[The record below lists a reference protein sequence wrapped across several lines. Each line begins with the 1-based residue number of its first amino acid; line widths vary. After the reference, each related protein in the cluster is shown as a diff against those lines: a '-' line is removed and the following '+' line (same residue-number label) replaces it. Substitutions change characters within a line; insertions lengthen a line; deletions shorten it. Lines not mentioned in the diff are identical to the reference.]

1 VAEIKIEG
9 INVKKGI
16 AMTGGITK
24 HYMLTLATFHKDGT
38 EKIDEINRS
47 LEANNQKLYTTYV
60 HAIKSTAA
68 TIGAMQL
75 SEFAKELEAAG
86 MRGDWKFIRRH
97 NESFLAGLQ
106 ALLNDIGVVLAV
118 SEEANPKQPLDFEL
132 LKNELNKLEKAL
144 TDLDSNTIDE
154 AVGNLQEF
162 MREGEIGVSVE
173 KILQSVLIGEYDEAL
188 LEIKKKSEAK

>member
-24 HYMLTLATFHKDGT
+24 HYMLTLATFHKDGI
-38 EKIDEINRS
+38 EKIDEIS
-47 LEANNQKLYTTYV
+47 KSFEANNQKLYTTYV
-60 HAIKSTAA
+60 HAIKSTTA

-86 MRGDWKFIRRH
+86 KRGDWKFIKKH
-97 NESFLAGLQ
+97 NESFLTGLK

-118 SEEANPKQPLDFEL
+118 SEEANPKQPLDFEFL
-132 LKNELNKLEKAL
+132 RSELGKLKEAL
-144 TDLDSNTIDE
+144 IALDFNAIGKSVDYLQKFTQADE
-154 AVGNLQEF
+154 FGA
-162 MREGEIGVSVE
+162 SVE
-173 KILQSVLIGEYDEAL
+173 KILQSVLIGEYDEAA
-188 LEIKKKSEAK
+188 LEIKSLLR